1 VKNPLRCIAVVS
13 ILLPICCFAEAF
25 TIEQVLSAPFP
36 YGLTGALHAPRVAW
50 AFDNKGERN
59 IWVADAPDFV
69 PRQVTHYKT
78 DEGQQIASVKLTPDG
93 KTVVYA
99 RGSEVN
105 KEGTSANPQSL
116 TKTPKQQAWAVDVNG
131 GEPRLLGDIGC
142 DKEECQDLQISP
154 DGKTVVWPAKKHLW
168 IAPIDGKK
176 KAEQLDELLG
186 ENDTPR
192 WSPDGKRI
200 AFRSNRKDHSFIAV
214 LELATKKITYLGP
227 TTNRDAGPVWSP
239 DSKQLVFIRQPGV
252 QFKRPLIPEFPRPWT
267 LWIADAQSGEGREL
281 FHSGN
286 AMEDSLPLF
295 AFQSLQFTNAGRIIF
310 TSEKDGHNH
319 LYSIAVEGGA
329 PQLLTPGNFDV
340 EEVALSADKR
350 SILYTSNQDDIDRRH
365 IWRVGA
371 AGGESA
377 TGRIRRGE
385 PEALTRGETI
395 EWNPVETSDGKTLLC
410 LGSTATSPAMPYRVT
425 SSGREL
431 IAKNVLPPDFPE
443 TQLVTPKQVVF
454 KSTDGL
460 EIHGQLFTPK
470 NQKQRGPGLIFTHGG
485 PIRQMLLG
493 WHYMQYYH
501 NAYAMNQYLASK
513 GYTVL
518 SVNYRLGIMYGRAFR
533 EPPKSVWRGASEYQ
547 DVVGGAKFLQT
558 LVDPQRIGLWGGSY
572 GGFLTAM
579 GLARNSDIFKAGVDF
594 HGVHDWATFLAMWA
608 EEVEAKKAEAAPD
621 AKEARELAFKSSPV
635 ASIANWRSA
644 VLLIHG
650 DDDRNVPFQQ
660 TTDLVEKL
668 RAQNVAFEELVIPD
682 EIHELL
688 RWSDWVRAYKATA
701 EFFDR
706 KLGARSAGP

>member
-1 VKNPLRCIAVVS
+1 MLKTLFHFLLVAFGSLSLPAVC
-13 ILLPICCFAEAF
+13 LAESF

-36 YGLTGALHAPRVAW
+36 YGLTSASHAPRVAW
-50 AFDNKGERN
+50 IFDNKGERN
-59 IWVADAPDFV
+59 IWVADASDFV
-69 PRQVTHYKT
+69 PRQVTHYT
-78 DEGQQIASVKLTPDG
+78 GDEGQQIASVRLSPDG
-93 KTVVYA
+93 KAIVYA
-99 RGSEVN
+99 RGTELN
-105 KEGTSANPQSL
+105 KQETSANPLSL
-116 TKTPKQQAWAVDVNG
+116 TKMPKQQAWAVNLAR

-142 DKEECQDLQISP
+142 SEEGCEDLQISP
-154 DGKTVVWPAKKHLW
+154 DSKTVIWPAKKHIW
-168 IAPIDGKK
+168 IAPLDGTKK
-176 KAEQLDELLG
+176 SEQLEELLG
-186 ENDTPR
+186 ESDTPR

-214 LELATKKITYLGP
+214 LELATKKITYLAP
-227 TTNRDAGPVWSP
+227 TTNRDASPVWSP
-239 DSKQLVFIRQPGV
+239 DSKQIAFIRQPGV
-252 QFKRPLIPEFPRPWT
+252 EFKRPLIPEFPRPWA
-267 LWIADAQSGEGREL
+267 LWIADAHSGESHEL

-295 AFQSLQFTNAGRIIF
+295 AFQSLKFTNAGRIIF
-310 TSEKDGHNH
+310 ASEKDGHNH
-319 LYSIAVEGGA
+319 LYSIAAEGGA
-329 PQLLTPGNFDV
+329 PQLFTPGNFDV
-340 EEVALSADKR
+340 EDVVLSADKR
-350 SILYTSNQDDIDRRH
+350 SVLYTSNQNDVDRRH

-371 AGGESA
+371 
-377 TGRIRRGE
+377 TGGE

-431 IAKNVLPPDFPE
+431 IAKNVLPATFPE
-443 TQLVTPKQVVF
+443 AQLVTPKQVVF
-454 KSTDGL
+454 KSEDGL

-470 NQKQRGPGLIFTHGG
+470 NQKQRGPALIFTHGG

-533 EPPKSVWRGASEYQ
+533 EPPNSVWRGASEYQ
-547 DVVGGAKFLQT
+547 DVVAGAKFLQT
-558 LVDPQRIGLWGGSY
+558 LDNVDPQRIGLWGGSY

-594 HGVHDWATFLAMWA
+594 HGVHDWATFLPMWVA
-608 EEVEAKKAEAAPD
+608 EVDAKNAEVAPD
-621 AKEARELAFKSSPV
+621 VKEARELAFKSSPV
-635 ASIANWRSA
+635 ASVATWRSP
-644 VLLIHG
+644 VLFIHG

-668 RAQNVAFEELVIPD
+668 RAQKVAFEELIIPD
-682 EIHELL
+682 EIHDLL
-688 RWSDWVRAYKATA
+688 RWSDWVRAYRTTA

-706 KLGARSAGP
+706 RLAASGEHQ